1 MAVVLA
7 VASFVTLHLGEVKL
21 FAPTRPSR
29 RFHAK
34 WRMSVGKNGVDQI
47 RAQALVLRALV
58 LVTSAE
64 LRASNPQQALGR
76 DIGRAL
82 YGDIRFCV

>member
-1 MAVVLA
+1 
-7 VASFVTLHLGEVKL
+7 
-21 FAPTRPSR
+21 
-29 RFHAK
+29 
-34 WRMSVGKNGVDQI
+34 MSVGKNGVDQI

-64 LRASNPQQALGR
+64 LRASKPQQALGR

>member
-1 MAVVLA
+1 
-7 VASFVTLHLGEVKL
+7 
-21 FAPTRPSR
+21 
-29 RFHAK
+29 
-34 WRMSVGKNGVDQI
+34 MSVGKNGVDQI